1 MLSITHALLGTTDT
15 YTFGLLG
22 HIVTSVEKFLTR
34 LQACGAGGRGGEIHY
49 PAAKPSKCKRN
60 LLTRGEVAENCSLR
74 RLVNQKWYATL
85 C

>member
-34 LQACGAGGRGGEIHY
+34 LQACGAGGRGGKY
-49 PAAKPSKCKRN
+49 TT
-60 LLTRGEVAENCSLR
+60 LLQSRQSAN
-74 RLVNQKWYATL
+74 ATF
-85 C
+85 